1 MTVLTIA
8 ALQIQNHSLG
18 VASALEQILDSE
30 SELSSQRPFLVV
42 APEASIGGYPKGTGF
57 GTFVGYRLEAGR
69 EEFRKYFNESIVVP
83 GPETNELAGFSKR
96 IGCFLTIGVIER
108 AHSSLYCTVLTFSP
122 VDGLVNS
129 RRKLI
134 PTAAERLVWGQGD
147 GSKLSP
153 VESIYGRLNSAVC
166 WENYMPLM
174 RAALYA
180 KGVEFWCAP
189 TMDDRDIWRSSM
201 RHIATEG
208 RCFLISA
215 CQFQP
220 SPSSLGIKVA
230 SWDEDKPLVNGGSM
244 IVGHWVT

>member
-1 MTVLTIA
+1 
-8 ALQIQNHSLG
+8 
-18 VASALEQILDSE
+18 
-30 SELSSQRPFLVV
+30 
-42 APEASIGGYPKGTGF
+42 
-57 GTFVGYRLEAGR
+57 
-69 EEFRKYFNESIVVP
+69 
-83 GPETNELAGFSKR
+83 
-96 IGCFLTIGVIER
+96 
-108 AHSSLYCTVLTFSP
+108 YCTVLTFSP

-129 RRKLI
+129 RRKLM

-153 VESIYGRLNSAVC
+153 VESGYGRLNSAVC

-189 TMDDRDIWRSSM
+189 TMDDRDVWRSSM

-220 SPSSLGIKVA
+220 SPSSLGIKA
-230 SWDEDKPLVNGGSM
+230 PSWDEDKPLVNGGSM
-244 IVGHWVT
+244 IVGPLGDIIAGPLLGSSG